1 MTPLL
6 RASLTVDYPGKP
18 GVLRDVRL
26 EIRAGETLALI
37 GQSGSGKS
45 TLALAL
51 LRLLGW
57 TRGKVRGSLQ
67 FAGRDLL
74 ALSERE
80 MRRVRGKEIALIL
93 QSASQAL
100 NPMLRLET
108 QFREAW
114 LAHATTPWTQ
124 GLTQGLLKVNRLL
137 KEVDL
142 PAGDGFLRR
151 YPREISIGQAQRVLI
166 AMSLLHDPKLL
177 LADEPTSALDV
188 ITQKEVLA
196 LLRRMTA
203 ERGMATLFISH
214 DLLAVAAFA
223 ERVAILDRG
232 SIVEEAPTREIF
244 LRPQHAYTRQLIA
257 ALPANPFQIPES
269 PAPMAIGLAALE
281 AVVSQEFTRQT
292 FGLPKETGVG
302 HT

>member
-1 MTPLL
+1 MGTPPLL
-6 RASLTVDYPGKP
+6 TASLTVDYPGKP
-18 GVLRDVRL
+18 GVLRDVRF

-51 LRLLGW
+51 LRLLDW
-57 TRGKVRGSLQ
+57 THGRVCGSIQ
-67 FAGRDLL
+67 FGGRELL
-74 ALSERE
+74 TLSEKE
-80 MRRVRGKEIALIL
+80 MRRLRGREIALIL

-124 GLTQGLLKVNRLL
+124 GLAKVNGLLE
-137 KEVDL
+137 EVDL
-142 PAGDGFLRR
+142 PDGNGFLRR

-188 ITQKEVLA
+188 ITQRDVLA

-214 DLLAVAAFA
+214 DLLSVAAFA
-223 ERVAILDRG
+223 ERVAILDHG
-232 SIVEEAPTREIF
+232 AIVEEAPTREIF
-244 LRPQHAYTRQLIA
+244 LRPQHAYTRQLIG
-257 ALPANPFQIPES
+257 ALPANPFRSAET
-269 PAPMAIGLAALE
+269 PMMILNRTGSSGLAALE
-281 AVVSQEFTRQT
+281 TAVSDAAVQME
-292 FGLPKETGVG
+292 PAAETSDA
-302 HT
+302 